1 MDRLKKG
8 APLVRAPSGKA
19 VRTTSLKN
27 SFMKTPKPCARWVLS
42 AFACATASSS
52 FAQQNAILAP
62 VVVTA
67 TRSEM
72 PLPNVLAD
80 VSVLDRN
87 DIERSGAVSVAE
99 VLSRVPGVSISQ
111 TGGPTSTTGVFIRGA
126 ESRFTAVF
134 IDGVRIDSQSTGG
147 ATYEAIPLSQVDRIE
162 VLRGPAAAI
171 YGSDAVAGV
180 VQIFTRRGEQGFHPS
195 VTMGIGNYNTHDTGV
210 SLRGADGNVDYAIGL
225 ADTGSQ
231 GFNAIPAGTNSDRD
245 GFRNR
250 SFSGRFGWRVQPD
263 QKLELTVLDNQQKT
277 QYDGYGSVLPT
288 NDVTKHH
295 LQTFGLNW
303 NSQWEEN
310 WSTRFALTR
319 SVDRYET
326 TPSVYATETHTTT
339 YLIRNQ
345 LNVGSGL
352 LAADLERRED
362 NLQNSDTTPSVN
374 TKRSQDAVAL
384 GYGAQFGAHS
394 LQANARHD
402 NDSEFGS
409 NSIGSIAYGYE
420 ISPTL
425 RATASTGTAFRVPTL
440 FQRFSMYG
448 TSTLKA
454 ETSNNNELGLRWLSG
469 VDRASLVVYQ
479 NDIENLINYVSGAG
493 SCINGT
499 GAFAGCYGNTGH
511 ARITGATLAGGTR
524 VENIN
529 LAASFDVMDPTNVDT
544 NAYLARRA
552 RQQASF
558 TADMPLGEWNVGAQL
573 QYVGKRFDNASNTVS
588 LDPYSLI
595 NLTASRHIDSDWR
608 VLARVNN
615 LANTSY
621 AFANGYATAGRT
633 FYVGLIWA
641 PKK

>member
-1 MDRLKKG
+1 M
-8 APLVRAPSGKA
+8 RAI
-19 VRTTSLKN
+19 SLN
-27 SFMKTPKPCARWVLS
+27 SIMKTLKPCAHWVLS
-42 AFACATASSS
+42 ALACAAVSSS
-52 FAQQNAILAP
+52 LAQQNALLPP
-62 VVVTA
+62 VIVTA

-80 VSVLDRN
+80 VSVLDRT

-99 VLSRVPGVSISQ
+99 VLSRVPGISISQ

-162 VLRGPAAAI
+162 VLRGPAAAV

-195 VTMGIGNYNTHDTGV
+195 VTTGIGNYNTHDTGV
-210 SLRGADGNVDYAIGL
+210 SLRGADGSVDYAIGL

-250 SFSGRFGWRVQPD
+250 SFSGRLGWKIQPD
-263 QKLELTVLDNQQKT
+263 QKLELTLLDNQQKT
-277 QYDGYGSVLPT
+277 QYDGYGSAPPT
-288 NDVTKHH
+288 NDIAKSR

-303 NSQWEEN
+303 NSQWEDN

-319 SVDRYET
+319 STDRFET

-339 YLIRNQ
+339 YLVRNQ
-345 LNVGSGL
+345 FNVGSGL

-384 GYGAQFGAHS
+384 GYGAQFGVHS

-402 NDSEFGS
+402 NDSEFGG
-409 NSIGSIAYGYE
+409 NTIGSIAYGYE

-440 FQRFSMYG
+440 FQRFSIYG

-454 ETSNNNELGLRWLSG
+454 ETSNNNEVGLRWLSG

-511 ARITGATLAGGTR
+511 ARITGATIAGGTR

-529 LAASFDVMDPTNVDT
+529 LAASLDVMDPMNVDT

-573 QYVGKRFDNASNTVS
+573 QYVGKRFDNASNSVS

-595 NLTASRHIDSDWR
+595 NLTASRAIDRDWR

>member
-1 MDRLKKG
+1 
-8 APLVRAPSGKA
+8 VRAI
-19 VRTTSLKN
+19 SLN
-27 SFMKTPKPCARWVLS
+27 SIMKTLKPCAHWVLS
-42 AFACATASSS
+42 ALACAAVSSS
-52 FAQQNAILAP
+52 LAQQNALLPP
-62 VVVTA
+62 VIVTA

-80 VSVLDRN
+80 VSVLDRT

-99 VLSRVPGVSISQ
+99 VLSRVPGISISQ

-162 VLRGPAAAI
+162 VLRGPAAAV

-195 VTMGIGNYNTHDTGV
+195 VTTGIGNYNTHDTGV
-210 SLRGADGNVDYAIGL
+210 SLRGADGSVDYAIGL

-250 SFSGRFGWRVQPD
+250 SFSGRLGWKIQPD
-263 QKLELTVLDNQQKT
+263 QKLELTLLDNQQKT
-277 QYDGYGSVLPT
+277 QYDGYGSAPPT
-288 NDVTKHH
+288 NDIAKSR

-303 NSQWEEN
+303 NSQWEDN

-319 SVDRYET
+319 STDRFET

-339 YLIRNQ
+339 YLVRNQ
-345 LNVGSGL
+345 FNVGSGL

-384 GYGAQFGAHS
+384 GYGAQFGVHS

-402 NDSEFGS
+402 NDSEFGG
-409 NSIGSIAYGYE
+409 NTIGSIAYGYE

-440 FQRFSMYG
+440 FQRFSIYG

-454 ETSNNNELGLRWLSG
+454 ETSNNNEVGLRWLSG

-511 ARITGATLAGGTR
+511 ARITGATIAGGTR

-529 LAASFDVMDPTNVDT
+529 LAASLDVMDPMNVDT

-573 QYVGKRFDNASNTVS
+573 QYVGKRFDNASNSVS

-595 NLTASRHIDSDWR
+595 NLTASRAIDRDWR